1 MFSLNKVFEA
11 KRFTLQTTDHKMETS
26 QSNKKLRAEA
36 TSTPNMAYRERQE
49 IIVELTPIKRS
60 PLFDLNG
67 TLDSVNASSDMSLG
81 HKSEKAGMSPELRQL
96 LITPRKQTELDELKS
111 VLTETLNLTRAA
123 MRKGIISRRNS
134 APEQDLEE
142 QLEDN
147 CLFRPIGGR
156 SSSLSDLL
164 RGLDLDAWE
173 LEDVYV
179 TFGLQ
184 RRCERKNTSVLVVE
198 ANESL
203 QMASSGNDNMVA
215 MINLGGNAEEENN
228 CDNLS
233 NEGMNEA
240 NCQTLDASPILRKRQ
255 FSPTEGSQL
264 GSLRKHSTTIKED
277 DTLRRKL
284 NQTFFT
290 ASPGNAWTLQ
300 KKENKAVEMEVS
312 KRVKKTVK
320 RKLNDVTKQTLITSV
335 FSPKNEVTRKFR
347 THDKGLI
354 FTGSNR
360 EEEK

>member
-1 MFSLNKVFEA
+1 
-11 KRFTLQTTDHKMETS
+11 METS

-81 HKSEKAGMSPELRQL
+81 HKSEKAGMSPDLRQL

-147 CLFRPIGGR
+147 CLFKPIGGR

-203 QMASSGNDNMVA
+203 QMASSGNDNKVA
-215 MINLGGNAEEENN
+215 MINL
-228 CDNLS
+228 
-233 NEGMNEA
+233 GMNEA

-360 EEEK
+360 EEEKKRKMNSGQA

>member
-1 MFSLNKVFEA
+1 MVFIG
-11 KRFTLQTTDHKMETS
+11 R
-26 QSNKKLRAEA
+26 
-36 TSTPNMAYRERQE
+36 
-49 IIVELTPIKRS
+49 IK
-60 PLFDLNG
+60 
-67 TLDSVNASSDMSLG
+67 
-81 HKSEKAGMSPELRQL
+81 EELRQL
-96 LITPRKQTELDELKS
+96 LITPWKQTELDELKS
-111 VLTETLNLTRAA
+111 VLIETVNLTRAA

-142 QLEDN
+142 KLEDN
-147 CLFRPIGGR
+147 CLFKPIGGR

-198 ANESL
+198 AIESL
-203 QMASSGNDNMVA
+203 QMATSGNDNEPAGNVE
-215 MINLGGNAEEENN
+215 MINLGGTVEEENN
-228 CDNLS
+228 CDKLS
-233 NEGMNEA
+233 NET
-240 NCQTLDASPILRKRQ
+240 NCQTPDASPNLGKRQ

-264 GSLRKHSTTIKED
+264 GSLRKHSTKIKED
-277 DTLRRKL
+277 DTLRRKR

-290 ASPGNAWTLQ
+290 ASPGNAWSLQ
-300 KKENKAVEMEVS
+300 KKENKAVKMEVS

-335 FSPKNEVTRKFR
+335 FSPKNEATRMTK
-347 THDKGLI
+347 TYDEGPI
-354 FTGSNR
+354 STGSNG